1 MSAQY
6 NFDSEHIDWQH
17 IVDESQDYPCDYEL
31 AILGADAKTGRL
43 DLIVKWPPN
52 SYCHF
57 HRHVAD
63 TAILV
68 LEGEQHVIEI
78 HDDGSEGEHK
88 IRPAGTYLMSPGGEA
103 HMEHGGPEGALVF
116 FSLFAGDGPV
126 FETLDK
132 DMNVLDAATVADMVE
147 TPTLGAT

>member
-1 MSAQY
+1 MSAVYQ
-6 NFDSEHIDWQH
+6 FDGDKIDWTLTDDPTQP
-17 IVDESQDYPCDYEL
+17 YPCRYWIS
-31 AILGADAKTGRL
+31 ILGADPETGRL

-68 LEGEQHVIEI
+68 LEGEQHVVEI

-88 IRPAGTYLMSPGGEA
+88 VRPAGTYLMSKGGEA
-103 HMEHGGPEGALVF
+103 HMEYGGPEGATVF
-116 FSLFAGDGPV
+116 FSLYAGDGPV

-132 DMNVLDAATVADMVE
+132 DMNVVDASGVAEMAALA
-147 TPTLGAT
+147 TLGGK

>member
-1 MSAQY
+1 
-6 NFDSEHIDWQH
+6 
-17 IVDESQDYPCDYEL
+17 
-31 AILGADAKTGRL
+31 
-43 DLIVKWPPN
+43 VKWPPN

-78 HDDGSEGEHK
+78 HADGSEGEHK